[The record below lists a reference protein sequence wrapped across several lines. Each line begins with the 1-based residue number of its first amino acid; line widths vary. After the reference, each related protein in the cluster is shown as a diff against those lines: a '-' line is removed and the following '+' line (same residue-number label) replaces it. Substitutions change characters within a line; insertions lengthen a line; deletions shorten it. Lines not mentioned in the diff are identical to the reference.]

1 MLYNDLKKANVVAMK
16 SRDRVAHEIINMI
29 TGDNKLQEQA
39 KQTET
44 GEPEDAQV
52 IQTIQKMLK
61 GLSEEIEAFTNA
73 KKMEKVVELKH
84 QKEVLESFLPKML
97 SETEIKKII
106 ESLQDKS
113 IPCVMKYF
121 KEHYNGACDM
131 KLVNKVTREFN

>member
-131 KLVNKVTREFN
+131 KLVNKVAREFK